1 MPMDAVAARPH
12 PDFARVVSRR
22 LACGTLVVA
31 SHNPGKVREIADLL
45 APFDAIHVVSAAGLS
60 LPEPEETGTTFA
72 ANAELKALA
81 AAQASGH
88 AALADD
94 SGLEVAALE
103 GAPGILSARWA
114 GPDKDFARAMRRI
127 KAELGDGR
135 DRRANFTCALSL
147 AWPDGHLETVEG
159 RVFGDIAW
167 PPRGDNGFGY
177 DPIFQPDGHDLTFG
191 EMAPEAK
198 HAMSHRAEAFR
209 RLVSACFAA
218 PDDGLPIGPRPA
230 RS

>member
-1 MPMDAVAARPH
+1 MDAVVAQSSPGAAT
-12 PDFARVVSRR
+12 RR
-22 LACGTLVVA
+22 LNAGTLVVA

-45 APFDAIHVVSAAGLS
+45 APFQAIDVVSAADLS
-60 LPEPEETGTTFA
+60 LPEPDETGTTFA

-81 AAQASGH
+81 AARASGH
-88 AALADD
+88 VALADD
-94 SGLEVAALE
+94 SGLEVTALE

-135 DRRANFTCALSL
+135 DRRANFTCALTL
-147 AWPDGHLETVEG
+147 AWPDGHVQTVEG
-159 RVFGDIAW
+159 RVFGDIVW

-177 DPIFQPDGHDLTFG
+177 DPIFQPDGHALTFG

-209 RLVSACFAA
+209 RLVADCF
-218 PDDGLPIGPRPA
+218 PTPA
-230 RS
+230 RGADAAR

>member
-1 MPMDAVAARPH
+1 MDALVDHTAHAADSGSNAAR
-12 PDFARVVSRR
+12 R
-22 LACGTLVVA
+22 LEAGRLVFA

-45 APFDAIHVVSAAGLS
+45 APFPVIRVVSAADLA

-72 ANAELKALA
+72 ANAKLKALA
-81 AAQASGH
+81 AARASGH
-88 AALADD
+88 AALSDD
-94 SGLEVAALE
+94 SGLEVVALE
-103 GAPGILSARWA
+103 GAPGVLSARWA

-147 AWPDGHLETVEG
+147 AWPDGHVETVEG

-177 DPIFQPDGHDLTFG
+177 DPIFQPDGYDLTFG
-191 EMAPEAK
+191 EMAPEDK
-198 HAMSHRAEAFR
+198 HAISHRAEAFR
-209 RLVSACFAA
+209 LLVDAC
-218 PDDGLPIGPRPA
+218 LPTR
-230 RS
+230 